1 MKRGLIACAALCAAA
16 SSFAGEP
23 TPAASTPA
31 PYSDSFSALDTNR
44 DGVLTFTEA
53 FSNPRLSNNFN
64 VLDANADG
72 VLSPQEVQGLVALR

>member
-1 MKRGLIACAALCAAA
+1 MRPFVLACAALCVTA
-16 SSFAGEP
+16 SCFAGEP
-23 TPAASTPA
+23 IPAASAPG

-44 DGVLTFTEA
+44 DGVLSFSEA
-53 FSNPRLSNNFN
+53 FSNPKLSNNFN